1 MKNVPTNLL
10 AAKYI
15 LFNQKVKNYKD
26 GVASGG
32 LMFTP
37 IFEKMCQFIKKG
49 RDMQT
54 YGHDTIS
61 HLSL

>member
-1 MKNVPTNLL
+1 M

-32 LMFTP
+32 LMLAP
-37 IFEKMCQFIKKG
+37 IFEKM
-49 RDMQT
+49 
-54 YGHDTIS
+54 Y
-61 HLSL
+61 